1 MKHLL
6 GWKLFESV
14 EGETYSSMPL
24 HTFYPEIGKV
34 IHVKLS
40 ESNIKRI
47 LDEFPS
53 LIKFSTHHSTHF
65 QDNLGRF
72 NIDINEGDDEWFYLE
87 VNVGDGKRKQMSHYG
102 YKCDQLQG
110 VLDCIRDAYSSF
122 VK

>member
-6 GWKLFESV
+6 GWKLFESM
-14 EGETYSSMPL
+14 EGETYTSMPL
-24 HTFYPEIGKV
+24 HIFYSEDELGK
-34 IHVKLS
+34 HVKLS

-53 LIKFSTHHSTHF
+53 LIKFTKHYSTHF
-65 QDNLGRF
+65 RDYLFRLS
-72 NIDINEGDDEWFYLE
+72 IDINEADDEWFYLE
-87 VNVGDGKRKQMSHYG
+87 VNVGDGKSKQMSHYG

-122 VK
+122 GK

>member
-53 LIKFSTHHSTHF
+53 LIKFTKHYSTHF
-65 QDNLGRF
+65 RDYLFRLS
-72 NIDINEGDDEWFYLE
+72 IDINEADDEWFYLE
-87 VNVGDGKRKQMSHYG
+87 VNVGDGKSKQSRYG